1 MQIKPDS
8 DLTLAALMQVTASD
22 QPDVFE
28 GQTEAYGR
36 LGIYGG
42 HFLGQALAA
51 AFETVEQPKVAH
63 SFHAYFLRPGDPSA
77 RLTYHVNSLRDSR
90 GGATRSIS
98 ARQNER
104 DCFHMVASF
113 KLPESGDEH
122 QKTAPIVASAEQV
135 IADREAIGQPLTP
148 FPMVQGGRVEMELIG
163 KGFNEFD
170 PQREPALKTWMRV
183 PAALPGAPPLSP
195 RDRQIVLAYLSD
207 GTLMFNSVLPHGR
220 PFVSH
225 RLTSLDQCVWF
236 HRETDPGQWLLFD
249 QRSTA
254 AADGRG
260 MNEGEIYDTAGN
272 IVMSC
277 AQESMLR
284 AMPVAG
290 AKP

>member
-1 MQIKPDS
+1 MQINSHS
-8 DLTLAALMQVTASD
+8 DITLAALMQVTASD
-22 QPDVFE
+22 QPNVFE

-51 AFETVEQPKVAH
+51 AFETVDQPKMAH

-77 RLTYHVNSLRDSR
+77 TLTYHVHALRDSR
-90 GGATRSIS
+90 GGATRAIS
-98 ARQNER
+98 ARQNDR

-113 KLPESGDEH
+113 KLPEASDEH
-122 QKTAPIVASAEQV
+122 QKAAPVVDSAEQT
-135 IADREAIGQPLTP
+135 IALRKASGQAPFP
-148 FPMVQGGRVEMELIG
+148 FPMVQGGRVEMELVG
-163 KGFNEFD
+163 KGFHQFD
-170 PQREPALKTWMRV
+170 PDREPALKCWMRI
-183 PAALPGAPPLSP
+183 PDQQALSP

-207 GTLMFNSVLPHGR
+207 GTLMFNSVLPHGS
-220 PFVSH
+220 PFVTH

-236 HRETDPGQWLLFD
+236 HRDTDPSQWLLFD

-260 MNEGEIYDTAGN
+260 MNEGEIYNGSGQ

-284 AMPVAG
+284 AMPAET
-290 AKP
+290 KS

>member
-1 MQIKPDS
+1 MQIDPHS
-8 DLTLAALMQVTASD
+8 DITLAALMQVTATD
-22 QPDVFE
+22 QADVFE

-51 AFETVEQPKVAH
+51 AFETVEQPKMAH

-77 RLTYHVNSLRDSR
+77 TLTYHVNSLRDSR

-98 ARQNER
+98 AKQNGR

-113 KLPESGDEH
+113 KLPEASDEH
-122 QKTAPIVASAEQV
+122 QKTAPTIDSPEQV
-135 IADREAIGQPLTP
+135 IAAREARDQPLFP
-148 FPMVQGGRVEMELIG
+148 FPMVQGGRVQMELIG
-163 KGFNEFD
+163 KGFHEFD
-170 PQREPALKTWMRV
+170 PVREPALQTWMRI
-183 PAALPGAPPLSP
+183 PPVQQLSP

-220 PFVSH
+220 PFETH

-236 HRETDPGQWLLFD
+236 HRDTDPSQWLLFD

-260 MNEGEIYDTAGN
+260 MNEGEIYNRAGQ

-284 AMPVAG
+284 TMPADG
-290 AKP
+290 LATGKK